1 MKTVCILLLLSFTL
15 GVTIFTNSA
24 RAQENKDQAAKP
36 AESEADTKTVPPPQT
51 STNQKS
57 KSDRDK
63 AREVF
68 KPSEEISEDFA
79 VSFPVDI

>member
-15 GVTIFTNSA
+15 SATIFTNSA
-24 RAQENKDQAAKP
+24 TAQENKDQKAKP
-36 AESEADTKTVPPPQT
+36 AETEADSKTVPPPQS
-51 STNQKS
+51 STNQKN